1 MTAPSRSGCA
11 SGPPA
16 GFPETLWMRDD
27 LDTLCSMRNRLDVL
41 AMDYK
46 ADADL
51 STSFDNAAA
60 LVAKAID
67 RIQTLLPFP

>member
-1 MTAPSRSGCA
+1 MPNDRSI
-11 SGPPA
+11 PLWVREWPA
-16 GFPETLWMRDD
+16 RGLPRNP
-27 LDTLCSMRNRLDVL
+27 LDARRSMRNRLDVL